1 MLEKILSI
9 LNHFKAVG
17 IKLIGLAPFP
27 AGIALGYWLKPE
39 IKFACTAVFNFA
51 KLLMKL

>member
-1 MLEKILSI
+1 MLEKVLPI

-27 AGIALGYWLKPE
+27 AGIAVGYLFKPE
-39 IKFACTAVFNFA
+39 IKFIVTAAINVTKTLL
-51 KLLMKL
+51 KL